1 MHSNIM
7 NSHVEEITARNL
19 SAPFSLSSIIKAS
32 GNEGKIDLTSIVWR
46 AWSDERAVMLCRELY
61 ALNCHALTYRD
72 LVYSAFIQRDA
83 EALSVFKDICA
94 LLVRMRA
101 LCASE
106 GE

>member
-1 MHSNIM
+1 MHNHI
-7 NSHVEEITARNL
+7 EEITARNL

-32 GNEGKIDLTSIVWR
+32 GNEGKIDLTFIVWQVWNNEK
-46 AWSDERAVMLCRELY
+46 AISLCRELY

-72 LVYSAFIQRDA
+72 LVYSAFIQRDS

>member
-1 MHSNIM
+1 MHNHI
-7 NSHVEEITARNL
+7 EEITARNL

-32 GNEGKIDLTSIVWR
+32 GNEGKIDLTFIVWQVWNNEK
-46 AWSDERAVMLCRELY
+46 AIKLCRELY

-72 LVYSAFIQRDA
+72 LVYSAFIQRDS

-101 LCASE
+101 LCASK